1 MRRQAKPSPVRSK
14 RVAFGLG
21 CLIVCVR
28 SRTGPLNFSG
38 SSLVVNVDCG
48 GHGTLRVEAQDA
60 AGKPVECL
68 GLENSVPIWANDLA
82 YTVQWAQAGAGEA
95 ERAMCEDGRPCA
107 GHCGD
112 PSIGVRA
119 GLATR
124 LRFVLEDC
132 QLFSFAFV

>member
-14 RVAFGLG
+14 HVALGLG
-21 CLIVCVR
+21 CLIACLR
-28 SRTGPLNFSG
+28 ATGPLNFSG

-68 GLENSVPIWANDLA
+68 ALENSVPIWANDLA
-82 YTVQWAQAGAGEA
+82 YTVQWAQAGAEA
-95 ERAMCEDGRPCA
+95 ERAMCEGGRPCA